1 MTTEEYNI
9 KIKELRKE
17 RDFHQKEASRLD
29 KEMDE
34 LVNSIDK
41 EKIDWMIGKY
51 IKFDGRNKGQY
62 LGFFHV
68 NSIDTRPRG
77 YTLYGKG
84 FDISNSI
91 IRINDTYYDFN
102 APFPFYTC

>member
-29 KEMDE
+29 KEMNE

-41 EKIDWMIGKY
+41 EKIDWMIAKY
-51 IKFDGRNKGQY
+51 RERYSKKACEE
-62 LGFFHV
+62 
-68 NSIDTRPRG
+68 S
-77 YTLYGKG
+77 TLYPGVEEMLKELITILIRTQVLTCQDLVG
-84 FDISNSI
+84 SNVGVQQ
-91 IRINDTYYDFN
+91 
-102 APFPFYTC
+102 AV